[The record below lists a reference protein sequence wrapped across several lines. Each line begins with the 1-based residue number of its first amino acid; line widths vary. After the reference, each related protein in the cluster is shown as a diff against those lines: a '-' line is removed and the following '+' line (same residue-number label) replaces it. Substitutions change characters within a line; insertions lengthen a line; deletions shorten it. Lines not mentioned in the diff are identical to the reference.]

1 MIAAAPDASC
11 ARDSFALP
19 ERVGA
24 TSRRTTAHP
33 TTRPRRLR
41 LRAVAIGLATLAML
55 CAAWMPSLAHADCDP
70 SEREIANHL
79 ITYSGQ
85 LGERNPLRLVLRTS
99 SGGKL
104 EGRYAN
110 ASSQS
115 DTVLTGKL
123 ENKSRL
129 HLTEFDAGGMP
140 RATFEG
146 EFASHD
152 DINRQ
157 RGGASGSCEVIS
169 GQWKDLRNGRT
180 VPFELAMSNIQT
192 GKIDHLYGA
201 AGANDDET
209 INRAAGMFRKGV
221 LDDRRDVVAQSI
233 RYPVRVSL
241 RGKTLILRNPKSLLA
256 RYNEIFTDS
265 YVRAIGAAV
274 PRLMFARDQGV
285 MLGDGAVWFDATGRV
300 IALNRS

>member
-11 ARDSFALP
+11 VRDSFALS
-19 ERVGA
+19 ER
-24 TSRRTTAHP
+24 
-33 TTRPRRLR
+33 TRPTARHATARPRSQALR
-41 LRAVAIGLATLAML
+41 LRMVAMGFATLAL
-55 CAAWMPSLAHADCDP
+55 ICGALMPSLAHADCDP
-70 SEREIANHL
+70 SERDIANHL

-85 LGERNPLRLVLRTS
+85 LGERNPLRLVLRPS
-99 SGGKL
+99 SSGKL

-115 DTVLTGKL
+115 DTLLTGKL
-123 ENKSRL
+123 ENKSRV

-146 EFASHD
+146 EFSARD

-157 RGGASGSCEVIS
+157 RGASGSCEVIS

-233 RYPVRVSL
+233 RYPVHVSL

-265 YVRAIGAAV
+265 YVRTIGAAV